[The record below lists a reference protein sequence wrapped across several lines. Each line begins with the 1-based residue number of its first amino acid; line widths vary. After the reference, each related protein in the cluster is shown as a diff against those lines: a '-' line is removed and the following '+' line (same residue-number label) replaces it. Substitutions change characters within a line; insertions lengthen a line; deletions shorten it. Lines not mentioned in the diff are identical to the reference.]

1 MVPTYGHARQ
11 NGLGHWTTEQR
22 GRSYPMRVITFG
34 TYDVFHIGHLKL
46 IKRARA
52 LGDELWVGVSSDKMN
67 FDKKGRNPVYPEA
80 ERMEII
86 ANLRDVSGV
95 FLEDSMALK
104 RQYLTEH
111 KADILVMG
119 DDWAGKFDEFKDIC
133 QVVYLPRT
141 VGISTTDTIQKIR
154 RYE

>member
-1 MVPTYGHARQ
+1 
-11 NGLGHWTTEQR
+11 
-22 GRSYPMRVITFG
+22 MRAITFG
-34 TYDVFHIGHLKL
+34 TYDVFHIGHLNL

-52 LGDELWVGVSSDKMN
+52 LGDELVVGVSSDKMN
-67 FDKKGRNPVYPEA
+67 YDKKGRNPVYPEQ
-80 ERMEII
+80 ERMEIV
-86 ANLRDVSGV
+86 ANLRDVACV
-95 FLEDSMALK
+95 FLEESLALK

-111 KADILVMG
+111 RADILVMG
-119 DDWAGKFDEFKDIC
+119 SDWTGKFDEFKDIC